1 MLGIVIGLSS
11 VVILM
16 AVGSGAQQGIMDQMS
31 SLINNNI
38 TLSSQGGYTVWTDEE
53 INGYVKAI
61 EMTPELTEEIE
72 AYFPQLSGSVTYGA
86 TTMGQ
91 IANEDQTS
99 STMGIFGGVPIDYI
113 DKMQQSLSYGSNFYQ
128 SDYDTVQDVAIVNKN
143 VVESL
148 FNGAYAVGQ
157 KIVVSGRE
165 YTIIGVLDESS
176 IMGQVTIPITTYQ
189 QRVSGNT
196 NIDGITIK
204 LSAEED
210 SDLWMQRIKYFLLR
224 KYNIKHIDLA
234 GFSLSST
241 AAIGDAIDSSM
252 AIFNIL
258 LAAIGSISLLVGGIG
273 VMNIMLVSVTERTRE
288 IGIRKA
294 IGALNADIIQQFL
307 IESVVITLIG
317 GIIALLF
324 SWVAVKGIASLGIE
338 GLVPQITLSVVIT
351 ATVLTFVIG
360 ILSGI
365 LPAKRAANLKPI
377 DALRFE

>member
-1 MLGIVIGLSS
+1 M
-11 VVILM
+11 
-16 AVGSGAQQGIMDQMS
+16 
-31 SLINNNI
+31 
-38 TLSSQGGYTVWTDEE
+38 WTDEE

-288 IGIRKA
+288 I
-294 IGALNADIIQQFL
+294 
-307 IESVVITLIG
+307 
-317 GIIALLF
+317 
-324 SWVAVKGIASLGIE
+324 
-338 GLVPQITLSVVIT
+338 
-351 ATVLTFVIG
+351 
-360 ILSGI
+360 
-365 LPAKRAANLKPI
+365 
-377 DALRFE
+377 